1 MRSSTSAIK
10 HVHVIAVG
18 LRPLPSAAAVQ
29 SWLEGLHELDI
40 VASTSSSVV
49 GSALAGDLTIGVL
62 NELLQEIASRYDH
75 GEGVVVVHGLDTV
88 LLSSAAA
95 TYCLNGLTKPVVFT
109 VGGPPSVVVPGL
121 SAVSQQANLVNAV
134 QAATLK
140 IPEVC
145 LVFGNRLLR
154 ASAAVRTAGPSGA
167 VSFDADER
175 GVFGRI
181 DFSIRL
187 NDRNIR
193 PTPRGGKLRLVAL
206 AQRVACVRLT
216 PWLNAE
222 ELRRQLA
229 SAQALLLDARPA
241 TELPRWLLAL
251 LEEHPLPCAVAVLM
265 GEPAAA
271 VNRREVAVIAN
282 ALPDAVLAKLA
293 WAAAVARTPREAAA
307 LLRRPLPDDPHL

>member
-1 MRSSTSAIK
+1 MRSSPSSRK
-10 HVHVIAVG
+10 HVHVIAAG
-18 LRPLPSAAAVQ
+18 LRPLPSAAAMQ

-40 VASTSSSVV
+40 VATTSSSVV
-49 GSALAGDLTIGVL
+49 GSAQAGDLTIGVL
-62 NELLQEIASRYDH
+62 NELLQEIATRYDR
-75 GEGVVVVHGLDTV
+75 GEGVVVVHSLDAV

-95 TYCLNGLTKPVVFT
+95 TYSLTGLTKPVVFT

-154 ASAAVRTAGPSGA
+154 ASAAVRTASPGGA

-193 PTPRGGKLRLVAL
+193 PIPRGGTLRLVAL
-206 AQRVACVRLT
+206 AQRVAYVRLT
-216 PWLNAE
+216 PWLHAD
-222 ELRRQLA
+222 ELRQQLA

-241 TELPRWLLAL
+241 TVLPHWLLTL
-251 LEEHPLPCAVAVLM
+251 LQEQPLTGVVAVLM

-271 VNRREVAVIAN
+271 VNRREVVVIAN
-282 ALPDAVLAKLA
+282 ARPDAVLAKLA
-293 WAAAVARTPREAAA
+293 WAAAARTPREAAA
-307 LLRRPLPDDPHL
+307 LVRRPLPDEGRL